1 MPTIGKT
8 PLCFLITPEHHV
20 LLYMSEINTQCKR
33 LVCICMRN
41 YGRVQPRKSAC
52 KQASGN
58 MALVSILTTH
68 LACRKSEL

>member
-52 KQASGN
+52 KLASGN
-58 MALVSILTTH
+58 MALVSIWTTH
-68 LACRKSEL
+68 FACREIEL